1 MTLVEVIVA
10 TGILAFVA
18 TTMVGV
24 FLQNQRYSYFLGYRS
39 QAITTSL
46 SILEQLRFRQ
56 YAEIADVYNAGNAG
70 SVTVTIAD
78 PSAANGY
85 RDVTIPV
92 NVRDN
97 TQLRSGWTE
106 ARITVDPDSDTEL
119 PMRFYLVLKRNYS
132 AGANRMDVFE
142 IILLF
147 KWRRAG
153 ESDDTW
159 ETSNVR
165 LVVPNLNPI

>member
-10 TGILAFVA
+10 TGILAFVS
-18 TTMVGV
+18 TSMVGV
-24 FLQNQRYSYFLGYRS
+24 FLQNQRYSYYLGYRS

-56 YAEIADVYNAGNAG
+56 YAEIADIYNLGASGA
-70 SVTVTIAD
+70 VTVTIAD
-78 PSAANGY
+78 PSDSNGY
-85 RDVTIPV
+85 REISIPV

-97 TQLRSGWTE
+97 TELNQNWATAS
-106 ARITVDPDSDTEL
+106 ITVDPDSNTRL
-119 PMRFYLVLKRNYS
+119 PMKFFLILKRNYVS
-132 AGANRMDVFE
+132 TGAKMDVFE
-142 IILLF
+142 VILLF
-147 KWRRAG
+147 KWQRGGAG
-153 ESDDTW
+153 DDTW

>member
-1 MTLVEVIVA
+1 MA

-24 FLQNQRYSYFLGYRS
+24 FLQNQRFSYFLGYRS

-56 YAEIADVYNAGNAG
+56 YAEVADVYNAGVSGA
-70 SVTVTIAD
+70 VTVTIAD
-78 PSAANGY
+78 PAQASGY
-85 RDVTIPV
+85 RDLTLPV

-97 TQLRSGWTE
+97 VELSSTWTD
-106 ARITVDPDSDTEL
+106 AQITVDPDANTQL
-119 PMRFYLVLKRNYS
+119 PMRFFLVLKRNYAAS
-132 AGANRMDVFE
+132 GTKMDVFE

-153 ESDDTW
+153 AGDETW